1 MDCAL
6 QKACTIKQ
14 NKDWILKS
22 VYCISRKVDTCN
34 FHKDFKLYNIVSIGQ
49 LRVHLCLQN
58 KMLYNLG

>member
-22 VYCISRKVDTCN
+22 VHRISRKVDTCN
-34 FHKDFKLYNIVSIGQ
+34 FHKDFKLYNTVSTEQ
-49 LRVHLCLQN
+49 
-58 KMLYNLG
+58 